1 MRKAPNARCAI
12 SDTDCADGGQDD
24 DHEYMAA
31 SAFLYRNGQSRDRP
45 MKRSRE
51 TLGLVAK
58 TSEGQLMLICLVAF
72 LCLGCAWAVDDGLFA
87 AIFAIEAGSCGLRE
101 PLRFALRLIE
111 PVLRI
116 RALDTSKS
124 RHPGADIRAAT
135 RERKVTRGQAQSKWG
150 AKARPTITTRTTTA
164 ALARAKPDQCF
175 RSRTLR
181 TQPTTL

>member
-1 MRKAPNARCAI
+1 MTEEIDHRAILARVAQIIDLLRTCHVRDGWKLDEEGAER
-12 SDTDCADGGQDD
+12 TLRYFRHCADGGQDD

-87 AIFAIEAGSCGLRE
+87 AIVAIEAGSCGLRE

-124 RHPGADIRAAT
+124 RHQLVG
-135 RERKVTRGQAQSKWG
+135 G
-150 AKARPTITTRTTTA
+150 
-164 ALARAKPDQCF
+164 
-175 RSRTLR
+175 
-181 TQPTTL
+181 